1 MASTIEPKKPTRV
14 GGGRRRMQAAPVTVR
29 RADGSVEVVPQSRFD
44 REAERARLLR
54 LQQALMA
61 EKL

>member
-1 MASTIEPKKPTRV
+1 
-14 GGGRRRMQAAPVTVR
+14 MQAAPVTVR